1 MLGASAEVN
10 GPIGRVGQGKLIR
23 STVEPA
29 RRWPLAPAATYA
41 EQAAIGAAGARKV
54 VSRVAIIGSCI
65 TRDLWPIQ
73 GEAPKDLLYIS
84 RTSLPSLFSPA
95 VGGIEPFSAPP
106 AGLRPRQH
114 EAVVTDLKKRAL
126 GRLIAHQPTHIIFD
140 FIDERFDLLAA
151 EDAWATHSWELEV
164 AGYLARGDL
173 RRARPVPRLSEACER
188 IWTGAVAEMA
198 AFLAG
203 TPLRQATVILHS
215 AQWADSYRTA
225 RGRIRPM
232 EDETMIWEG
241 RPARRSAHN
250 ALLSRYQD
258 QFLAAFPGARIVSAA
273 DHRVADETHR
283 WGLSPFHYV
292 PAYYRTILDQL
303 GALGI

>member
-1 MLGASAEVN
+1 MLGALAEVN

-29 RRWPLAPAATYA
+29 RGWPSPPSASYA
-41 EQAAIGAAGARKV
+41 EPTVFGAADAREV

-73 GEAPKDLLYIS
+73 GEAPKNLLYIS
-84 RTSLPSLFSPA
+84 RTSLPSLFSRA
-95 VGGIEPFSAPP
+95 VCGIEPLTAPP

-114 EAVVTDLKKRAL
+114 DAVVADLKKRSL

-151 EDAWATHSWELEV
+151 EGAWATHSWELEV
-164 AGYLARGDL
+164 AGYLECGDL
-173 RRARPVPRLSEACER
+173 RRARPVPRLSEACEQ
-188 IWTGAVAEMA
+188 IWTDALAEMA
-198 AFLAG
+198 AFLAS
-203 TPLRQATVILHS
+203 TPLRQATLILHA

-225 RGRIRPM
+225 RGRIRPLD
-232 EDETMIWEG
+232 DETMIWEG
-241 RPARRSAHN
+241 RPTRRSAHN
-250 ALLSRYQD
+250 ALLARYQD
-258 QFLAAFPGARIVSAA
+258 LFLAALPAARTVSAA
-273 DHRVADETHR
+273 DHRVADESHR

-292 PAYYRTILDQL
+292 PAYYRTILGQL
-303 GALGI
+303 GTLGI